1 MQLSIIVIFHNM
13 RREAARTLY
22 SLSPRYQQDVT
33 ADDYEVIAIDN
44 GSDTPLDPKSVTT
57 LGANFHYLNH
67 PTTSISPAKA
77 MNIGA
82 EMATTSN
89 LAFIVDGARMASPGL
104 IRKTLDALRLHQTSF
119 VTALAWHLGPD
130 IQNCSMLKGYD
141 QNREDQLLDTI
152 NWPEQGYDLFTIACI
167 APSSRYG
174 FLGDIPPECSW
185 LALPRAVFD
194 ALGGYDLRF
203 QSGGGGLVN
212 HDLRN
217 RAMEHPGLR
226 PVLLLGEG
234 VFHQFHGGIATNA
247 TFDHHPMIQFK
258 AEYHQIRGTEYSVHP
273 TPEVTYYGSLPRQA
287 RRFFL
292 FE

>member
-13 RREAARTLY
+13 RREAARTLH
-22 SLSPRYQQDVT
+22 SLSPAYQQDVS

-44 GSDTPLDPKSVTT
+44 GSDTPLDPASVTGF
-57 LGANFHYLNH
+57 GANFRYLSH
-67 PTTSISPAKA
+67 ATSSISPAEA

-82 EMATTSN
+82 GMATAGN

-119 VTALAWHLGPD
+119 VTGLAWHLGPD
-130 IQNCSMLKGYD
+130 IQNRSMLKGYD
-141 QNREDQLLDTI
+141 QAREDLLLDTI
-152 NWPEQGYDLFTIACI
+152 NWPERGYDLFTIACL
-167 APSSRYG
+167 APSSRHG

-185 LALPRAVFD
+185 LALPRDLFD
-194 ALGGYDLRF
+194 ALGGYETRF

-217 RAMEHPGLR
+217 RAMDHPDLR

-234 VFHQFHGGIATNA
+234 VFHQFHGGIATNVA
-247 TFDHHPMIQFK
+247 LDHHPVVQFK
-258 AEYHQIRGTEYSVHP
+258 AEYHDIRGTEYSAHP
-273 TPEVTYYGSLPRQA
+273 SPEVTYYGSLPPQA
-287 RRFFL
+287 RRFARPG
-292 FE
+292 